1 MNDPGPYFFKR
12 LLLKWWADNSEVGMK
27 LKYFSHSSFQIT
39 TASGQTLLIDP
50 FLDDNPTSPVK
61 SADVSA
67 DFIILTHAHGDH
79 IGDSFKIAERT
90 DPLFICVN
98 ELANYCIS
106 KGFRAHNMHIG
117 GAYTFDFGRLK
128 FTIAHH
134 GSMTPDNT
142 YGGEPAGVVLTI
154 DGKTVYHTGDTGL
167 FYDMKLVGEMN
178 PLDYMLLPIGDN
190 FTMGI
195 SDAVKAVELADPSV
209 AIPMH
214 YNTFP
219 VIEADPHEF
228 KAKVEAIGKKAV
240 VMAYGQ
246 EIDL

>member
-1 MNDPGPYFFKR
+1 
-12 LLLKWWADNSEVGMK
+12 MK
-27 LKYFSHSSFQIT
+27 LRYFSHSSFQIT
-39 TASGQTLLIDP
+39 TNDGQVLLIDP
-50 FLDDNPTSPVK
+50 FIDDNPTCPVK
-61 SADVSA
+61 SAELTA

-79 IGDSFKIAERT
+79 VGDAFTIAKRT

-98 ELANYCIS
+98 ELANYCAD

-117 GAYTFDFGRLK
+117 GAHTFAFGKLK

-142 YGGEPAGVVLTI
+142 YAGEPAGVILTI
-154 DGKTVYHTGDTGL
+154 DGKSLYHTGDTGL
-167 FYDMKLVGEMN
+167 FYDMKLIGEMT

-195 SDAVKAVELADPSV
+195 LDAVKAVELANPKT

-219 VIEADPHEF
+219 VIKADPLEF
-228 KAKVEAIGKKAV
+228 KKEVESIGKKAM
-240 VMAYGQ
+240 VMEFGQ
-246 EIDL
+246 EIEL